1 MSDLRSV
8 TSNVRAGGSALD
20 VTDQILQQLRIIGG
34 SQSERINSRA
44 ATGTIVH
51 SKGPSLQ
58 RAYEIRISTAPYE
71 LEFKG
76 QVGLFGSENTFYKIL
91 IDLEDSGSL
100 TNCVEEPGW
109 ECSVV
114 DNTAIE
120 LDPYYIG
127 SLVLNQSELDPN
139 YEGAVFSNALPL
151 GTSSASSYVSV
162 KLENLGTGNKYEDA
176 NVDAVLYSEC
186 RYESQFDQI
195 LVPIRSFF
203 YLGIHARNT
212 KRSGYDIKCKIGFPD
227 SGTVEG
233 ELPAFVNRAGITR
246 EQEQFVGY
254 CP

>member
-1 MSDLRSV
+1 MSVLKSV
-8 TSNVRAGGSALD
+8 TSNPCAGGSSVD
-20 VTDQILQQLRIIGG
+20 VTDQILQSFIKYGG
-34 SQSERINSRA
+34 SQSQRINSRA
-44 ATGTIVH
+44 ATGSIVH

-58 RAYEIRISTAPYE
+58 RAFEIRVTTAPFE

-91 IDLEDSGSL
+91 LDLSDSGSL
-100 TNCVEEPGW
+100 TNCIEEPGW

-120 LDPYYIG
+120 LDPYYTG
-127 SLVLNQSELDPN
+127 SLVLDRNELDPN
-139 YEGAVFSNALPL
+139 YEGAVFSNALPI

-176 NVDAVLYSEC
+176 NVDAVLYSQC

-212 KRSGYDIKCKIGFPD
+212 KRSAYDIKCKIGFPD
-227 SGTVEG
+227 SETVQG